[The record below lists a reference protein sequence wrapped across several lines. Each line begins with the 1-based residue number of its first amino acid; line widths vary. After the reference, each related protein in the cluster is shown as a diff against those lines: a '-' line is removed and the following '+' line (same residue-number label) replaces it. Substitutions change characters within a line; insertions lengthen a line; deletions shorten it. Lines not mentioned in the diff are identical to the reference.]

1 MQQNRTHDLL
11 YKRPAQFY
19 VPTSPTKKQ
28 KLKTKISEFVSRKM
42 VLIGPALTSAHSTQK
57 SISAVVSPIETEA
70 ETTKWF
76 LNARVAWWDKPFP
89 SIQDPN

>member
-1 MQQNRTHDLL
+1 MQQNKTHDRL
-11 YKRPAQFY
+11 YKRPSTVLCSYFAH
-19 VPTSPTKKQ
+19 KKQ
-28 KLKTKISEFVSRKM
+28 KLKIKISEFVSRKTA
-42 VLIGPALTSAHSTQK
+42 LIGPALTSAHSTRK
-57 SISAVVSPIETEA
+57 SISAVVSPVETEA